1 MSTTST
7 LAEPQSQASLDMD
20 DQAPSR
26 CFFGWVHVNLDQD
39 KLVYETDDCLW
50 ETLPV
55 LKSAPLEKRRLYEES
70 FRFQFGC

>member
-1 MSTTST
+1 MVDTNPSKSAPLGGAHRT
-7 LAEPQSQASLDMD
+7 LT
-20 DQAPSR
+20 
-26 CFFGWVHVNLDQD
+26 LDQD